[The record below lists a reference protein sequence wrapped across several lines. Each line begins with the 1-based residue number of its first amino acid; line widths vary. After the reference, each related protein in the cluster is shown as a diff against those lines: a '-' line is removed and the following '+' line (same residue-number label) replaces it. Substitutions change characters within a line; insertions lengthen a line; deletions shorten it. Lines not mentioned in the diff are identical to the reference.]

1 MLDILDILMDRYL
14 RRQLNRYYYM
24 QLQEFLFCSRTF
36 NLLIDLLFC
45 LLTEFIENEVIN
57 C

>member
-14 RRQLNRYYYM
+14 CRQLNRYYM

-36 NLLIDLLFC
+36 NLLIDLLIC